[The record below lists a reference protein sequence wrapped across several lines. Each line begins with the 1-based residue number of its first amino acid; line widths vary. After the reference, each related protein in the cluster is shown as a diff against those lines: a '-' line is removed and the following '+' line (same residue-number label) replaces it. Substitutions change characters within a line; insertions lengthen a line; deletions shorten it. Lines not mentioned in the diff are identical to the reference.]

1 MTLEKKHLFLIDGS
15 GYIFRAYYALPP
27 LYRKSD
33 GLPTGA
39 VNGFCNMLFKL
50 IEDTKSN
57 SKPTHLAVIFDNARK
72 TFRNDIYSEYK
83 ANRGEPPEDLIPQ
96 FQIIKDSVKAF
107 GIPSIELAGFEAD
120 DIIATYAKQAAD
132 KDWKVS
138 IVSSDK
144 DLMQVVT
151 KDINL
156 IDTMK
161 NKSIGIDEVKE
172 KFGVAPDRVIDV
184 QALAGDSSDNVPGA
198 PGIGL
203 KTAALLI
210 NEYDNLENLLES
222 AEKIKQNKRR
232 ESLLNN
238 KELIKISKQLVTLKN
253 DVTDIQSLDTLNITN
268 INYETLLPF
277 LHDLELFKLKERL
290 TKKNPNLQKI
300 NVISEKKIS
309 KEKINIKKVEKNNE
323 QSADIF
329 LEKSKYI
336 SITNINALELLIKD
350 IRDQGYFVFDLE
362 TDSLDVIDANLAGVA
377 ICLDIKRSYYI
388 PLAHKDEHGEL
399 FKDQANFKDALKL
412 LNNILSDSS
421 LLKIGHNIKY
431 DIAVLKRYKIEV
443 TSFEDTMLMS
453 YINDAG
459 NHRHGMDE
467 LAKVHFNRDT
477 IKFKDVV
484 GSGKSQI
491 TFDYVEIEKATEYAA
506 EDAEITFKL
515 YLLLKKKLSD
525 GKNISAYNYLEKSL
539 VPSILEM
546 EINGIKLNTEY
557 LKSLSSEFEKKINI
571 LEKEIFKLC
580 GVEFNIGSP
589 KQLGDVLFNQLKL
602 TPPKKTKTGEFSTGI
617 EVLEDLAFEGNK
629 VAEDLITWR
638 QLSKLKN
645 TYTEALQNHINKT
658 TKRIH
663 TSYAMASTN
672 TGRLSSSDPNLQ
684 NIPIRSPEGRLIRKS
699 FIAEKGY
706 KILSAD
712 YSQVE
717 LRVLAHIAK
726 IEPLIEAFKNG
737 EDIHALT
744 ASEIF
749 GTSLEK
755 VTPDLR
761 RRAKAVNFGIIYGI
775 SGFGLAK
782 QLSITNH
789 EANNFIK
796 KYFDKFPGIK
806 KYMEDTKALCREQGY
821 VETLC
826 GRKCFFPKIKD
837 KNFAYRSFQERA
849 AINAPIQG
857 SAADII
863 KRAMIKIHAKNISNN
878 DDCKM
883 LLQVHD
889 ELIFEVKESKIDKF
903 QTLIRQEMENALD
916 PLISLDV
923 PLLVESSFGNN
934 WDEAH

>member
-1 MTLEKKHLFLIDGS
+1 MSEKKHLFLIDGS

-57 SKPTHLAVIFDNARK
+57 SKPTHLAVIFDSARK
-72 TFRNDIYSEYK
+72 TFRNDIYSDYK

-96 FQIIKDSVKAF
+96 FQIIKDSVTAF

-120 DIIATYAKQAAD
+120 DIIATYARQAAD
-132 KDWKVS
+132 KNWKVS

-161 NKSIGIDEVKE
+161 NKSIGIEDVKE

-222 AEKIKQNKRR
+222 ADQIKQNKRR
-232 ESLLNN
+232 ESLINN
-238 KELIKISKQLVTLKN
+238 KELIKISKQLVTLKD
-253 DVTDIQSLDTLNITN
+253 DVTNIQSLDTLNITN

-277 LHDLELFKLKERL
+277 LHELELFKLKERL
-290 TKKNPNLQKI
+290 TKKNPDLQKI
-300 NVISEKKIS
+300 KIIS
-309 KEKINIKKVEKNNE
+309 KKKLPEEKVNTNTIEINEEKT
-323 QSADIF
+323 SDSF

-336 SITNINALELLIKD
+336 SITNMKALELLMKD
-350 IRDQGYFVFDLE
+350 IYDLGYFVFDLE
-362 TDSLDVIDANLAGVA
+362 TDSLNVIDANLIGVA
-377 ICLDIKRSYYI
+377 ICLSVKRSYYI
-388 PLAHKDEHGEL
+388 PLAHKDEDGKIIEEQID
-399 FKDQANFKDALKL
+399 FKEALKQ
-412 LNNILSDSS
+412 LNNILSNSS
-421 LLKIGHNIKY
+421 LIKIGHNIKY
-431 DIAVLKRYKIEV
+431 DIAVLKRYKIDV
-443 TSFEDTMLMS
+443 VSFEDTMLMS

-484 GSGKSQI
+484 GTGKSQI
-491 TFDYVEIEKATEYAA
+491 TFDYVEIEKAIEYAA

-515 YLLLKKKLSD
+515 YLLLKKKLSEE
-525 GKNISAYNYLEKSL
+525 KNISAYNYLEKPL
-539 VPSILEM
+539 VASILEM
-546 EINGIKLNTEY
+546 EINGIKINTEY
-557 LKSLSSEFEKKINI
+557 LQSLSSEFEKKIYS
-571 LEKEIFKLC
+571 LEKTIFKLC

-589 KQLGDVLFNQLKL
+589 KQLGDVLFNKLNL

-645 TYTEALQNHINKT
+645 TYTEALQTHINKT
-658 TKRIH
+658 TQRIH

-684 NIPIRSPEGRLIRKS
+684 NIPIRSTEGRLIRKA

-726 IEPLIEAFKNG
+726 IEPLIAAFKNG

-749 GTSLEK
+749 STDIK
-755 VTPDLR
+755 KITPDLR

-775 SGFGLAK
+775 SAFGLAK

-857 SAADII
+857 TAADII
-863 KRAMIKIHAKNISNN
+863 KRAMIKIYEKNISNN
-878 DDCKM
+878 NDCKM

-889 ELIFEVKESKIDKF
+889 ELIFEVKESKIEKY
-903 QTLIRQEMENALD
+903 QALIRQEMENALH
-916 PLISLDV
+916 PLISLEV
-923 PLLVESSFGNN
+923 PLLVESSFGDN

>member
-1 MTLEKKHLFLIDGS
+1 MSEKKHLFLIDGS

-57 SKPTHLAVIFDNARK
+57 SKPTHLAVIFDSARK

-132 KDWKVS
+132 KNWKVS

-161 NKSIGIDEVKE
+161 NKSIGIEDVKE

-222 AEKIKQNKRR
+222 ADQIKQNKRR
-232 ESLLNN
+232 ESLINN
-238 KELIKISKQLVTLKN
+238 KELIKISKKLVTLKD
-253 DVTDIQSLDTLNITN
+253 DVTNIQSLDTLNITN

-277 LHDLELFKLKERL
+277 LHELELFKLKDRL
-290 TKKNPNLQKI
+290 TKKNPDLQKI
-300 NVISEKKIS
+300 KITSKK
-309 KEKINIKKVEKNNE
+309 KLPEEKININKTEKNVEK
-323 QSADIF
+323 SSDSF
-329 LEKSKYI
+329 LEKSKHI
-336 SITNINALELLIKD
+336 SITNMKALELLIKD
-350 IRDQGYFVFDLE
+350 IYDLGYFVFDLE
-362 TDSLDVIDANLAGVA
+362 TDSLNVIDANLVGVA
-377 ICLDIKRSYYI
+377 ICLSVKRSYYI
-388 PLAHKDEHGEL
+388 PLAHKDENGKIIKEQID
-399 FKDQANFKDALKL
+399 FKEALKQ
-412 LNNILSDSS
+412 LNNILSNSS
-421 LLKIGHNIKY
+421 LNKIGHNIKY
-431 DIAVLKRYKIEV
+431 DIAVLKRYKIDV
-443 TSFEDTMLMS
+443 VSFEDTMLMS

-484 GSGKSQI
+484 GTGKSQI
-491 TFDYVEIEKATEYAA
+491 TFDYVEIEKAIEYAA

-515 YLLLKKKLSD
+515 YLLLKKKLSE
-525 GKNISAYNYLEKSL
+525 GKNISAYNYLEKPL
-539 VPSILEM
+539 VASILEM
-546 EINGIKLNTEY
+546 EINGIKINTEY
-557 LKSLSSEFEKKINI
+557 LQSLSSEFEKKINS
-571 LEKEIFKLC
+571 LEKAIFKLC

-589 KQLGDVLFNQLKL
+589 KQLGDVLFNKLNL

-645 TYTEALQNHINKT
+645 TYTEALQTHINKT
-658 TKRIH
+658 TQRIH

-684 NIPIRSPEGRLIRKS
+684 NIPIRSTEGRLIRKA

-726 IEPLIEAFKNG
+726 IEPLIAAFKNG

-749 GTSLEK
+749 STDIK
-755 VTPDLR
+755 KITPDLR

-775 SGFGLAK
+775 SAFGLAK

-806 KYMEDTKALCREQGY
+806 KYMEDTKALCREQGF

-857 SAADII
+857 TAADII
-863 KRAMIKIHAKNISNN
+863 KRAMIKIHEKNISNN
-878 DDCKM
+878 NDCKM

-889 ELIFEVKESKIDKF
+889 ELIFEIKESKIEKF
-903 QTLIRQEMENALD
+903 QALIRQEMENALN

-923 PLLVESSFGNN
+923 PLLVESSFGDN

>member
-1 MTLEKKHLFLIDGS
+1 MSEKKHLFLIDGS

-57 SKPTHLAVIFDNARK
+57 SKPTHLAVIFDSARK
-72 TFRNDIYSEYK
+72 TFRNDIYSDYK

-96 FQIIKDSVKAF
+96 FQIIKDSVTAF

-132 KDWKVS
+132 KNWKVS

-161 NKSIGIDEVKE
+161 NKSIGIEDVKE

-222 AEKIKQNKRR
+222 ADQIKQNKRR
-232 ESLLNN
+232 ESLINN
-238 KELIKISKQLVTLKN
+238 KELIKISKQLVTLKD
-253 DVTDIQSLDTLNITN
+253 DVTNIQSLDTLNITN

-277 LHDLELFKLKERL
+277 LHELELFKLKERL
-290 TKKNPNLQKI
+290 TKKNPDLQKI
-300 NVISEKKIS
+300 KIIS
-309 KEKINIKKVEKNNE
+309 KKKLPEEKVNTNTIEINEEKT
-323 QSADIF
+323 SDSF

-336 SITNINALELLIKD
+336 SITNMKALELLMKD
-350 IRDQGYFVFDLE
+350 IYDLGYFVFDLE
-362 TDSLDVIDANLAGVA
+362 TDSLNVIDANLIGVA
-377 ICLDIKRSYYI
+377 ICLSVKRSYYI
-388 PLAHKDEHGEL
+388 PLAHKDEDGKIIEEQID
-399 FKDQANFKDALKL
+399 FKEALKQ
-412 LNNILSDSS
+412 LNNILSNSS
-421 LLKIGHNIKY
+421 LIKIGHNIKY
-431 DIAVLKRYKIEV
+431 DIAVLKRYKIDV
-443 TSFEDTMLMS
+443 VSFEDTMLMS

-484 GSGKSQI
+484 GTGKSQI
-491 TFDYVEIEKATEYAA
+491 TFDYVEIEKAIEYAA

-515 YLLLKKKLSD
+515 YLLLKKKLSEE
-525 GKNISAYNYLEKSL
+525 KNISAYNYLEKPL
-539 VPSILEM
+539 VASILEM
-546 EINGIKLNTEY
+546 EINGIKINTEY
-557 LKSLSSEFEKKINI
+557 LQSLSSEFEKKIYS
-571 LEKEIFKLC
+571 LEKTIFKLC

-589 KQLGDVLFNQLKL
+589 KQLGDVLFNKLNL

-645 TYTEALQNHINKT
+645 TYTEALQTHINKT
-658 TKRIH
+658 TQRIH

-684 NIPIRSPEGRLIRKS
+684 NIPIRSTEGRLIRKA

-726 IEPLIEAFKNG
+726 IEPLIAAFKNG

-749 GTSLEK
+749 STDIK
-755 VTPDLR
+755 KITPDLR

-775 SGFGLAK
+775 SAFGLAK

-857 SAADII
+857 TAADII
-863 KRAMIKIHAKNISNN
+863 KRAMIKIYEKNISNN
-878 DDCKM
+878 NDCKM

-889 ELIFEVKESKIDKF
+889 ELIFEVKESKLEKY
-903 QTLIRQEMENALD
+903 QALIRQEMENALH
-916 PLISLDV
+916 PLISLEV
-923 PLLVESSFGNN
+923 PLLVESSFGDN

>member
-1 MTLEKKHLFLIDGS
+1 MSEKKHLFLIDGS

-57 SKPTHLAVIFDNARK
+57 SKPTHLAVIFDSARK
-72 TFRNDIYSEYK
+72 TFRNDIYSDYK

-96 FQIIKDSVKAF
+96 FQIIKDSVTAF

-132 KDWKVS
+132 KNWKVS

-161 NKSIGIDEVKE
+161 NKSIGIEDVKE

-222 AEKIKQNKRR
+222 ADQIKQNKRR
-232 ESLLNN
+232 ESLINN
-238 KELIKISKQLVTLKN
+238 KELIKISKQLVTLKD
-253 DVTDIQSLDTLNITN
+253 DVTNIQSLDTLNITN

-277 LHDLELFKLKERL
+277 LHELELFKLKERL
-290 TKKNPNLQKI
+290 TKKNPDLQKI
-300 NVISEKKIS
+300 KIIS
-309 KEKINIKKVEKNNE
+309 KKKLPEEKVNTNTIEINEEKT
-323 QSADIF
+323 SDSF

-336 SITNINALELLIKD
+336 SITNMKALELLMKD
-350 IRDQGYFVFDLE
+350 IYDLGYFVFDLE
-362 TDSLDVIDANLAGVA
+362 TDSLNVIDANLIGVA
-377 ICLDIKRSYYI
+377 ICLSVKRSYYI
-388 PLAHKDEHGEL
+388 PLAHKDEDGKIIEEQID
-399 FKDQANFKDALKL
+399 FKEALKQ
-412 LNNILSDSS
+412 LNNILSNSS
-421 LLKIGHNIKY
+421 LIKIGHNIKY
-431 DIAVLKRYKIEV
+431 DIAVLKRYKIDV
-443 TSFEDTMLMS
+443 VSFEDTMLMS

-484 GSGKSQI
+484 GTGKSQI
-491 TFDYVEIEKATEYAA
+491 TFDYVEIEKAIEYAA

-515 YLLLKKKLSD
+515 YLLLKKKLSEE
-525 GKNISAYNYLEKSL
+525 KNISAYNYLEKPL
-539 VPSILEM
+539 VASILEM
-546 EINGIKLNTEY
+546 EINGIKINTEY
-557 LKSLSSEFEKKINI
+557 LQSLSSEFEKKIYS
-571 LEKEIFKLC
+571 LEKTIFKLC

-589 KQLGDVLFNQLKL
+589 KQLGDVLFNKLNL

-645 TYTEALQNHINKT
+645 TYTEALQTHINKT
-658 TKRIH
+658 TQRIH

-684 NIPIRSPEGRLIRKS
+684 NIPIRSTEGRLIRKA

-726 IEPLIEAFKNG
+726 IEPLIAAFKNG

-749 GTSLEK
+749 STDIK
-755 VTPDLR
+755 KITPDLR

-775 SGFGLAK
+775 SAFGLAK
-782 QLSITNH
+782 QLSISNH

-857 SAADII
+857 TAADII
-863 KRAMIKIHAKNISNN
+863 KRAMIKIYEKNISNN
-878 DDCKM
+878 NDCKM

-889 ELIFEVKESKIDKF
+889 ELIFEVKESKIEKY
-903 QTLIRQEMENALD
+903 QALIRQEMENALH

-923 PLLVESSFGNN
+923 PLLVESSFGDN

>member
-1 MTLEKKHLFLIDGS
+1 VSEKKHLFLIDGS

-57 SKPTHLAVIFDNARK
+57 SKPTHLAVIFDSARK
-72 TFRNDIYSEYK
+72 TFRNDIYSDYK

-96 FQIIKDSVKAF
+96 FQIIKDSVTAF

-132 KDWKVS
+132 KNWKVS

-161 NKSIGIDEVKE
+161 NKSIGIEDVKE

-222 AEKIKQNKRR
+222 ADQIKQNKRR
-232 ESLLNN
+232 ESLINN
-238 KELIKISKQLVTLKN
+238 KELIKISKQLVTLKD
-253 DVTDIQSLDTLNITN
+253 DVTNIQSLDTLNITN

-277 LHDLELFKLKERL
+277 LHELELFKLKERL
-290 TKKNPNLQKI
+290 TKKNPDLQKI
-300 NVISEKKIS
+300 KIIS
-309 KEKINIKKVEKNNE
+309 KKKLPEEKVNTNTIEINEEKT
-323 QSADIF
+323 SDSV

-336 SITNINALELLIKD
+336 SITNMKALELLMKD
-350 IRDQGYFVFDLE
+350 IYDLGYFVFDLE
-362 TDSLDVIDANLAGVA
+362 TDSLNVIDANLIGVA
-377 ICLDIKRSYYI
+377 ICLSVKRSYYI
-388 PLAHKDEHGEL
+388 PLAHKDEDGKIIEEQID
-399 FKDQANFKDALKL
+399 FKEALKQ
-412 LNNILSDSS
+412 LNNILSNSS
-421 LLKIGHNIKY
+421 LIKIGHNIKY
-431 DIAVLKRYKIEV
+431 DIAVLKRYKIDV
-443 TSFEDTMLMS
+443 VSFEDTMLMS

-484 GSGKSQI
+484 GTGKSQI
-491 TFDYVEIEKATEYAA
+491 TFDYVEIEKAIEYAA

-515 YLLLKKKLSD
+515 YLLLKKKLSEE
-525 GKNISAYNYLEKSL
+525 KNISAYNYLEKPL
-539 VPSILEM
+539 VASILEM
-546 EINGIKLNTEY
+546 EINGIKINTEY
-557 LKSLSSEFEKKINI
+557 LQSLSSEFEKKINS
-571 LEKEIFKLC
+571 LEKTIFKLC

-589 KQLGDVLFNQLKL
+589 KQLGDVLFNKLNL

-645 TYTEALQNHINKT
+645 TYTEALQTHINKT
-658 TKRIH
+658 TQRIH

-684 NIPIRSPEGRLIRKS
+684 NIPIRSTEGRLIRKA

-726 IEPLIEAFKNG
+726 IEPLIAAFKNG

-749 GTSLEK
+749 STDIK
-755 VTPDLR
+755 KITPDLR

-775 SGFGLAK
+775 SAFGLAK

-796 KYFDKFPGIK
+796 KYFDKFPGVK

-857 SAADII
+857 TAADII
-863 KRAMIKIHAKNISNN
+863 KRAMIKIYEKNISNN
-878 DDCKM
+878 NDCKM

-889 ELIFEVKESKIDKF
+889 ELIFEVKESKLEKY
-903 QTLIRQEMENALD
+903 QALIRQEMENALH
-916 PLISLDV
+916 PLISLEV
-923 PLLVESSFGNN
+923 PLLVESSFGDN

>member
-1 MTLEKKHLFLIDGS
+1 MSEKKHLFLIDGS

-57 SKPTHLAVIFDNARK
+57 SKPTHLAVIFDSARK
-72 TFRNDIYSEYK
+72 TFRNDIYSDYK

-96 FQIIKDSVKAF
+96 FQIIKDSVTAF

-132 KDWKVS
+132 KNWKVS

-161 NKSIGIDEVKE
+161 NKSIGIEDVKE

-222 AEKIKQNKRR
+222 ADQIKQNKRR
-232 ESLLNN
+232 ESLINN
-238 KELIKISKQLVTLKN
+238 KELIKISKQLVTLKD
-253 DVTDIQSLDTLNITN
+253 DVTNIQSLDTLNITN

-277 LHDLELFKLKERL
+277 LHELELFKLKERL
-290 TKKNPNLQKI
+290 TKKNPDLQKI
-300 NVISEKKIS
+300 KIIS
-309 KEKINIKKVEKNNE
+309 KKKLPEEKVNTNTIEINEEKT
-323 QSADIF
+323 SDSF

-336 SITNINALELLIKD
+336 SITNMKALELLMKD
-350 IRDQGYFVFDLE
+350 IYDLGYFVFDLE
-362 TDSLDVIDANLAGVA
+362 TDSLNVIDANLIGVA
-377 ICLDIKRSYYI
+377 ICLSVKRSYYI
-388 PLAHKDEHGEL
+388 PLAHKDEDGKIIEEQID
-399 FKDQANFKDALKL
+399 FKEALKQ
-412 LNNILSDSS
+412 LNNILSNSS
-421 LLKIGHNIKY
+421 LIKIGHNIKY
-431 DIAVLKRYKIEV
+431 DIAVLKRYKIDV
-443 TSFEDTMLMS
+443 VSFEDTMLMS

-484 GSGKSQI
+484 GTGKSQI
-491 TFDYVEIEKATEYAA
+491 TFDYVEIEKAIEYAA

-515 YLLLKKKLSD
+515 YLLLKKKLSEE
-525 GKNISAYNYLEKSL
+525 KNISAYNYLEKPL
-539 VPSILEM
+539 VASILEM
-546 EINGIKLNTEY
+546 EINGIKINTEY
-557 LKSLSSEFEKKINI
+557 LQSLSSEFEKKIYS
-571 LEKEIFKLC
+571 LEKTIFKLC

-589 KQLGDVLFNQLKL
+589 KQLGDVLFNKLNL

-645 TYTEALQNHINKT
+645 TYTEALQTHINKT
-658 TKRIH
+658 TQRIH

-684 NIPIRSPEGRLIRKS
+684 NIPIRSTEGRLIRKA

-726 IEPLIEAFKNG
+726 IEPLIAAFKNG

-749 GTSLEK
+749 STDIK
-755 VTPDLR
+755 KITPDLR

-775 SGFGLAK
+775 SAFGLAK
-782 QLSITNH
+782 QLSISNH

-857 SAADII
+857 TAADII
-863 KRAMIKIHAKNISNN
+863 KRAMIKIYEKNISNN
-878 DDCKM
+878 NDCKM

-889 ELIFEVKESKIDKF
+889 ELIFEVKESKLEKY
-903 QTLIRQEMENALD
+903 QALIRQEMENALH

-923 PLLVESSFGNN
+923 PLLVESSFGDN

>member
-1 MTLEKKHLFLIDGS
+1 MSEKKHLFLIDGS

-57 SKPTHLAVIFDNARK
+57 SKPTHLAVIFDSARK
-72 TFRNDIYSEYK
+72 TFRNDIYSDYK

-96 FQIIKDSVKAF
+96 FQIIKDSVTAF

-132 KDWKVS
+132 KNWKVS

-161 NKSIGIDEVKE
+161 NKSIGIEDVKE

-222 AEKIKQNKRR
+222 ADQIKQNKRR
-232 ESLLNN
+232 ESLINN
-238 KELIKISKQLVTLKN
+238 KELIKISKQLVTLKD
-253 DVTDIQSLDTLNITN
+253 DVTNIQSLDTLNITN

-277 LHDLELFKLKERL
+277 LHELELFKLKERL
-290 TKKNPNLQKI
+290 TKKNPDLQKI
-300 NVISEKKIS
+300 KIIS
-309 KEKINIKKVEKNNE
+309 KKKLPEEKVNTNTIEINEEKT
-323 QSADIF
+323 SDSV

-336 SITNINALELLIKD
+336 SITNMKALELLMKD
-350 IRDQGYFVFDLE
+350 IYDLGYFVFDLE
-362 TDSLDVIDANLAGVA
+362 TDSLNVIDANLIGVA
-377 ICLDIKRSYYI
+377 ICLSVKRSYYI
-388 PLAHKDEHGEL
+388 PLAHKDEDGKIIEEQID
-399 FKDQANFKDALKL
+399 FKEALKQ
-412 LNNILSDSS
+412 LNNILSNSS
-421 LLKIGHNIKY
+421 LIKIGHNIKY
-431 DIAVLKRYKIEV
+431 DIAVLKRYKIDV
-443 TSFEDTMLMS
+443 VSFEDTMLMS

-484 GSGKSQI
+484 GTGKSQI
-491 TFDYVEIEKATEYAA
+491 TFDYVEIEKAIEYAA

-515 YLLLKKKLSD
+515 YLLLKKKLSEE
-525 GKNISAYNYLEKSL
+525 KNISAYNYLEKPL
-539 VPSILEM
+539 VASILEM
-546 EINGIKLNTEY
+546 EINGIKINTEY
-557 LKSLSSEFEKKINI
+557 LQSLSSEFEKKINS
-571 LEKEIFKLC
+571 LEKTIFKLC
-580 GVEFNIGSP
+580 EVEFNIGSP
-589 KQLGDVLFNQLKL
+589 KQLGDVLFNKLNL

-645 TYTEALQNHINKT
+645 TYTEALQTHINKT
-658 TKRIH
+658 TQRIH

-684 NIPIRSPEGRLIRKS
+684 NIPIRSTEGRLIRKA

-726 IEPLIEAFKNG
+726 IEPLIAAFKNG

-749 GTSLEK
+749 STDIK
-755 VTPDLR
+755 KITPDLR

-775 SGFGLAK
+775 SAFGLAK
-782 QLSITNH
+782 QLSISNH

-857 SAADII
+857 TAADII
-863 KRAMIKIHAKNISNN
+863 KRAMIKIYEKNISNN
-878 DDCKM
+878 NDCKM

-889 ELIFEVKESKIDKF
+889 ELIFEVKESKLEKY
-903 QTLIRQEMENALD
+903 QALIRQEMENALH
-916 PLISLDV
+916 PLINLEV
-923 PLLVESSFGNN
+923 PLLVESSFGDN

>member
-1 MTLEKKHLFLIDGS
+1 MSEKKHLFLIDGS

-57 SKPTHLAVIFDNARK
+57 SKPTHLAVIFDSARK
-72 TFRNDIYSEYK
+72 TFRNDIYSDYK

-96 FQIIKDSVKAF
+96 FQIIKDSVTAF

-120 DIIATYAKQAAD
+120 DIIATYARQAAD
-132 KDWKVS
+132 KNWKVS

-161 NKSIGIDEVKE
+161 NKSIGIEDVKE

-222 AEKIKQNKRR
+222 ADQIKQNKRR
-232 ESLLNN
+232 ESLINN
-238 KELIKISKQLVTLKN
+238 KELIKISKQLVTLKD
-253 DVTDIQSLDTLNITN
+253 DVTNIQSLDTLNITN

-277 LHDLELFKLKERL
+277 LHELELFKLKERL
-290 TKKNPNLQKI
+290 TKKNPDLQKI
-300 NVISEKKIS
+300 KIIS
-309 KEKINIKKVEKNNE
+309 KKKLPEEKVNTNTIEINEEKTSDN
-323 QSADIF
+323 F

-336 SITNINALELLIKD
+336 SITNMKALELLMKD
-350 IRDQGYFVFDLE
+350 IYDLGYFVFDLE
-362 TDSLDVIDANLAGVA
+362 TDSLNVIDANLIGVA
-377 ICLDIKRSYYI
+377 ICLSVKRSYYI
-388 PLAHKDEHGEL
+388 PLAHKDEDGKIIEEQID
-399 FKDQANFKDALKL
+399 FKEALKQFK
-412 LNNILSDSS
+412 NILSNSS
-421 LLKIGHNIKY
+421 LIKIGHNIKY
-431 DIAVLKRYKIEV
+431 DIAVLKRYKIDV
-443 TSFEDTMLMS
+443 VSFEDTMLMS

-484 GSGKSQI
+484 GTGKSQI
-491 TFDYVEIEKATEYAA
+491 TFDYVEIEKAIEYAA

-515 YLLLKKKLSD
+515 YLLLKKKLSEE
-525 GKNISAYNYLEKSL
+525 KNISAYNYLEKPL
-539 VPSILEM
+539 VASILEM
-546 EINGIKLNTEY
+546 EINGIKINTEY
-557 LKSLSSEFEKKINI
+557 LQSLSSEFEKKIYS
-571 LEKEIFKLC
+571 LEKTIFKLC

-589 KQLGDVLFNQLKL
+589 KQLGDVLFNKLNL

-645 TYTEALQNHINKT
+645 TYTEALQTHINKT
-658 TKRIH
+658 TQRIH

-684 NIPIRSPEGRLIRKS
+684 NIPIRSTEGRLIRKA

-726 IEPLIEAFKNG
+726 IEPLIAAFKNG

-749 GTSLEK
+749 STDIK
-755 VTPDLR
+755 KITPDLR

-775 SGFGLAK
+775 SAFGLAK
-782 QLSITNH
+782 QLSISNH

-857 SAADII
+857 TAADII
-863 KRAMIKIHAKNISNN
+863 KRAMIKIYEKNISNN
-878 DDCKM
+878 NDCKM

-889 ELIFEVKESKIDKF
+889 ELIFEVKESKLEKY
-903 QTLIRQEMENALD
+903 QALIRQEMENALH
-916 PLISLDV
+916 PLISL
-923 PLLVESSFGNN
+923 
-934 WDEAH
+934 

>member
-1 MTLEKKHLFLIDGS
+1 MSEKKHLFLIDGS

-57 SKPTHLAVIFDNARK
+57 SKPTHLAVIFDSARK
-72 TFRNDIYSEYK
+72 TFRNDIYSDYK

-96 FQIIKDSVKAF
+96 FQIIKDSVTAF

-132 KDWKVS
+132 KNWKVS

-161 NKSIGIDEVKE
+161 NKSIGIEDVKE

-222 AEKIKQNKRR
+222 TDQIKQNKRR
-232 ESLLNN
+232 ESLINN
-238 KELIKISKQLVTLKN
+238 KELIKISKQLVTLKD
-253 DVTDIQSLDTLNITN
+253 DVTNIQSLDTLNITN

-277 LHDLELFKLKERL
+277 LHELELFKLKERL
-290 TKKNPNLQKI
+290 TKKNPDLQKI
-300 NVISEKKIS
+300 KIIS
-309 KEKINIKKVEKNNE
+309 KKKLPEEKVNTNTIEINEEKT
-323 QSADIF
+323 SDSV

-336 SITNINALELLIKD
+336 SITNMKALELLMKD
-350 IRDQGYFVFDLE
+350 IYDLGYFVFDLE
-362 TDSLDVIDANLAGVA
+362 TDSLNVIDANLIGVA
-377 ICLDIKRSYYI
+377 ICLSVKRSYYI
-388 PLAHKDEHGEL
+388 PLAHKDEDGKIIEEQID
-399 FKDQANFKDALKL
+399 FKEALKQ
-412 LNNILSDSS
+412 LNNILSNSS
-421 LLKIGHNIKY
+421 LIKIGHNIKY
-431 DIAVLKRYKIEV
+431 DIAVLKRYKIDV
-443 TSFEDTMLMS
+443 VSFEDTMLMS

-484 GSGKSQI
+484 GTGKSQI
-491 TFDYVEIEKATEYAA
+491 TFDYVEIEKAIEYAA

-515 YLLLKKKLSD
+515 YLLLKKKLSEE
-525 GKNISAYNYLEKSL
+525 KNISAYNYLEKPL
-539 VPSILEM
+539 VASILEM
-546 EINGIKLNTEY
+546 EINGIKINTEY
-557 LKSLSSEFEKKINI
+557 LQSLSSEFEKKINS
-571 LEKEIFKLC
+571 LEKTIFKLC

-589 KQLGDVLFNQLKL
+589 KQLGDVLFNKLNL

-645 TYTEALQNHINKT
+645 TYTEALQTHINKT
-658 TKRIH
+658 TQRIH

-684 NIPIRSPEGRLIRKS
+684 NIPIRSTEGRLIRKA

-726 IEPLIEAFKNG
+726 IEPLIAAFKNG

-749 GTSLEK
+749 STDIK
-755 VTPDLR
+755 KITPDLR

-775 SGFGLAK
+775 SAFGLAK

-857 SAADII
+857 TAADII
-863 KRAMIKIHAKNISNN
+863 KRAMIKIYEKNISNN
-878 DDCKM
+878 NDCKM

-889 ELIFEVKESKIDKF
+889 ELIFEVKESKLEKY
-903 QTLIRQEMENALD
+903 QALIRQEMENALH

-923 PLLVESSFGNN
+923 PLLVESSFGDN

>member
-1 MTLEKKHLFLIDGS
+1 MSEKKHLFLIDGS

-57 SKPTHLAVIFDNARK
+57 SKPTHLAVIFDSARK
-72 TFRNDIYSEYK
+72 TFRNDIYSDYK

-96 FQIIKDSVKAF
+96 FQIIKDSVTAF

-120 DIIATYAKQAAD
+120 DIIATYARQAAD
-132 KDWKVS
+132 KNWKVS

-161 NKSIGIDEVKE
+161 NKSIGIEDVKE

-222 AEKIKQNKRR
+222 ADQIKQNKRR
-232 ESLLNN
+232 ESLINN
-238 KELIKISKQLVTLKN
+238 KELIKISKQLVTLKD
-253 DVTDIQSLDTLNITN
+253 DVTNIQSLDTLNITN

-277 LHDLELFKLKERL
+277 LHELELFKLKERL
-290 TKKNPNLQKI
+290 TKKNPDLQKI
-300 NVISEKKIS
+300 KIIS
-309 KEKINIKKVEKNNE
+309 KKKLPEEKVNTNTIEINEEKT
-323 QSADIF
+323 SDSF

-336 SITNINALELLIKD
+336 SITNMKALELLMKD
-350 IRDQGYFVFDLE
+350 IYDLGYFVFDLE
-362 TDSLDVIDANLAGVA
+362 TDSLNVIDANLIGVA
-377 ICLDIKRSYYI
+377 ICLSVKRSYYI
-388 PLAHKDEHGEL
+388 PLAHKDEDGKIIEEQID
-399 FKDQANFKDALKL
+399 FKEALKQ
-412 LNNILSDSS
+412 LNNILSNSS
-421 LLKIGHNIKY
+421 LIKIGHNIKY
-431 DIAVLKRYKIEV
+431 DIAVLKRYKIDV
-443 TSFEDTMLMS
+443 VSFEDTMLMS

-484 GSGKSQI
+484 GTGKSQI
-491 TFDYVEIEKATEYAA
+491 TFDYVEIEKAIEYAA

-515 YLLLKKKLSD
+515 YLLLKKKLSEE
-525 GKNISAYNYLEKSL
+525 KNISAYNYLEKPL
-539 VPSILEM
+539 VASILEM
-546 EINGIKLNTEY
+546 EINGIKINTEY
-557 LKSLSSEFEKKINI
+557 LQSLSSEFEKKINS
-571 LEKEIFKLC
+571 LEKTIFKLC

-589 KQLGDVLFNQLKL
+589 KQLGDVLFNKLNL

-645 TYTEALQNHINKT
+645 TYTEALQTHINKT
-658 TKRIH
+658 TQRIH

-684 NIPIRSPEGRLIRKS
+684 NIPIRSTEGRLIRKA

-726 IEPLIEAFKNG
+726 IEPLIAAFKNG

-749 GTSLEK
+749 STDIK
-755 VTPDLR
+755 KITPDLR

-775 SGFGLAK
+775 SAFGLAK

-857 SAADII
+857 TAADII
-863 KRAMIKIHAKNISNN
+863 KRAMIKIYEKNISNN
-878 DDCKM
+878 NDCKM

-889 ELIFEVKESKIDKF
+889 ELIFEVKESKIEKY
-903 QTLIRQEMENALD
+903 QALIRQEMENALH

-923 PLLVESSFGNN
+923 PLLVESSFGDN

>member
-290 TKKNPNLQKI
+290 IKKNPNLQKI

-443 TSFEDTMLMS
+443 ASFEDTMLMS

-726 IEPLIEAFKNG
+726 IEPLVEAFKNG

-755 VTPDLR
+755 VTSDLR

>member
-1 MTLEKKHLFLIDGS
+1 MSEKKHLFLIDGS

-57 SKPTHLAVIFDNARK
+57 SKPTHLAVIFDSARK
-72 TFRNDIYSEYK
+72 TFRNDIYSDYK

-96 FQIIKDSVKAF
+96 FQIIKDSVTAF

-120 DIIATYAKQAAD
+120 DIIATYARQAAD
-132 KDWKVS
+132 KNWKVS

-161 NKSIGIDEVKE
+161 NKSIGIEDVKE

-222 AEKIKQNKRR
+222 TDQIKQNKRR
-232 ESLLNN
+232 ESLINN
-238 KELIKISKQLVTLKN
+238 KELIKISKQLVTLKD
-253 DVTDIQSLDTLNITN
+253 DVTNIQSLDTLNITN

-277 LHDLELFKLKERL
+277 LHELELFKLKERL
-290 TKKNPNLQKI
+290 TKKNPDLQKI
-300 NVISEKKIS
+300 KIIS
-309 KEKINIKKVEKNNE
+309 KKKLPEEKVNTNTIEINEEKT
-323 QSADIF
+323 SDSV

-336 SITNINALELLIKD
+336 SITNMKALELLMKD
-350 IRDQGYFVFDLE
+350 IYDLGYFVFDLE
-362 TDSLDVIDANLAGVA
+362 TDSLNVIDANLIGVA
-377 ICLDIKRSYYI
+377 ICLSVKRSYYI
-388 PLAHKDEHGEL
+388 PLAHKDEDGKIIEEQID
-399 FKDQANFKDALKL
+399 FKEALKQ
-412 LNNILSDSS
+412 LNNILSNSS
-421 LLKIGHNIKY
+421 LIKIGHNIKY
-431 DIAVLKRYKIEV
+431 DIAVLKRYKIDV
-443 TSFEDTMLMS
+443 VSFEDTMLMS

-484 GSGKSQI
+484 GTGKSQI
-491 TFDYVEIEKATEYAA
+491 TFDYVEIEKAIEYAA

-515 YLLLKKKLSD
+515 YLLLKKKLSEE
-525 GKNISAYNYLEKSL
+525 KNISAYNYLEKPL
-539 VPSILEM
+539 VASILEM
-546 EINGIKLNTEY
+546 EINGIKINTEY
-557 LKSLSSEFEKKINI
+557 LQSLSSEFEKKIYS
-571 LEKEIFKLC
+571 LEKTIFKLC

-589 KQLGDVLFNQLKL
+589 KQLGDVLFNKLNL

-645 TYTEALQNHINKT
+645 TYTEALQTHINKT
-658 TKRIH
+658 TQRIH

-684 NIPIRSPEGRLIRKS
+684 NIPIRSTEGRLIRKA

-726 IEPLIEAFKNG
+726 IEPLIAAFKNG

-749 GTSLEK
+749 STDIK
-755 VTPDLR
+755 KITPDLR

-775 SGFGLAK
+775 SAFGLAK
-782 QLSITNH
+782 QLSISNH

-857 SAADII
+857 TAADII
-863 KRAMIKIHAKNISNN
+863 KRAMIKIYEKNISNN
-878 DDCKM
+878 NDCKM

-889 ELIFEVKESKIDKF
+889 ELIFEVKESKLEKY
-903 QTLIRQEMENALD
+903 QALIRQEMENALH

-923 PLLVESSFGNN
+923 PLLVESSFGDN

>member
-443 TSFEDTMLMS
+443 ASFEDTMLMS

>member
-1 MTLEKKHLFLIDGS
+1 VSEKKHLFLIDGS

-57 SKPTHLAVIFDNARK
+57 SKPTHLAVIFDSARK
-72 TFRNDIYSEYK
+72 TFRNDIYSDYK

-96 FQIIKDSVKAF
+96 FQIIKDSVTAF

-120 DIIATYAKQAAD
+120 DIIATYARQAAD
-132 KDWKVS
+132 KNWKVS

-161 NKSIGIDEVKE
+161 NKSIGIEDVKE

-222 AEKIKQNKRR
+222 ADQIKQNKRR
-232 ESLLNN
+232 ESLINN
-238 KELIKISKQLVTLKN
+238 KELIKISKQLVTLKD
-253 DVTDIQSLDTLNITN
+253 DVTNIQSLDTLNITN

-277 LHDLELFKLKERL
+277 LHELELFKLKERL
-290 TKKNPNLQKI
+290 TKKNPDLQKI
-300 NVISEKKIS
+300 KIIS
-309 KEKINIKKVEKNNE
+309 KKKLPEEKVNTNTIEINEEKT
-323 QSADIF
+323 SDSV

-336 SITNINALELLIKD
+336 SITNMKALELLMKD
-350 IRDQGYFVFDLE
+350 IYDLGYFVFDLE
-362 TDSLDVIDANLAGVA
+362 TDSLNVIDANLIGVA
-377 ICLDIKRSYYI
+377 ICLSVKRSYYI
-388 PLAHKDEHGEL
+388 PLAHKDEDGKIIEEQID
-399 FKDQANFKDALKL
+399 FKEALKQ
-412 LNNILSDSS
+412 LNNILSNSS
-421 LLKIGHNIKY
+421 LIKIGHNIKY
-431 DIAVLKRYKIEV
+431 DIAVLKRYKIDV
-443 TSFEDTMLMS
+443 VSFEDTMLMS

-484 GSGKSQI
+484 GTGKSQI
-491 TFDYVEIEKATEYAA
+491 TFDYVEIEKAIEYAA

-515 YLLLKKKLSD
+515 YLLLKKKLSEE
-525 GKNISAYNYLEKSL
+525 KNISAYNYLEKPL
-539 VPSILEM
+539 VASILEM
-546 EINGIKLNTEY
+546 EINGIKINTEY
-557 LKSLSSEFEKKINI
+557 LQSLSSEFEKKINS
-571 LEKEIFKLC
+571 LEKTIFKLC

-589 KQLGDVLFNQLKL
+589 KQLGDVLFNKLNL

-645 TYTEALQNHINKT
+645 TYTEALQTHINKT
-658 TKRIH
+658 TQRIH

-684 NIPIRSPEGRLIRKS
+684 NIPIRSTEGRLIRKA

-726 IEPLIEAFKNG
+726 IEPLIAAFKNG

-749 GTSLEK
+749 STDIK
-755 VTPDLR
+755 KITPDLR

-775 SGFGLAK
+775 SAFGLAK

-857 SAADII
+857 TAADII
-863 KRAMIKIHAKNISNN
+863 KRAMIKIYEKNISNN
-878 DDCKM
+878 NDCKM

-889 ELIFEVKESKIDKF
+889 ELIFEVKESKLEKY
-903 QTLIRQEMENALD
+903 QALIRQEMENALH
-916 PLISLDV
+916 PLISLEV
-923 PLLVESSFGNN
+923 PLLVESSFGDN

>member
-39 VNGFCNMLFKL
+39 INGFCNMLFKL

-277 LHDLELFKLKERL
+277 LHDLELFKLKDRL

-300 NVISEKKIS
+300 NIISEKKIS

-443 TSFEDTMLMS
+443 ASFEDTMLMS

>member
-1 MTLEKKHLFLIDGS
+1 MSEKKHLFLIDGS

-57 SKPTHLAVIFDNARK
+57 SKPTHLAVIFDSARK
-72 TFRNDIYSEYK
+72 TFRNDIYSDYK

-96 FQIIKDSVKAF
+96 FQIIKDSVTAF

-132 KDWKVS
+132 KNWKVS

-161 NKSIGIDEVKE
+161 NKSIGIEDVKE

-222 AEKIKQNKRR
+222 ADQIKQNKRR
-232 ESLLNN
+232 ESLINN
-238 KELIKISKQLVTLKN
+238 KELIKISKQLVTLKD
-253 DVTDIQSLDTLNITN
+253 DVTNIQSLDTLNITN

-277 LHDLELFKLKERL
+277 LHELELFKLKERL
-290 TKKNPNLQKI
+290 TKKNPDLQKI
-300 NVISEKKIS
+300 KIIS
-309 KEKINIKKVEKNNE
+309 KKKLPEEKVNTNTIEINEEKT
-323 QSADIF
+323 SDSF

-336 SITNINALELLIKD
+336 SITNMKALELLMKD
-350 IRDQGYFVFDLE
+350 IYDLGYFVFDLE
-362 TDSLDVIDANLAGVA
+362 TDSLNVIDANLIGVA
-377 ICLDIKRSYYI
+377 ICLSVKRSYYI
-388 PLAHKDEHGEL
+388 PLAHKDEDGKIIEEQID
-399 FKDQANFKDALKL
+399 FKEALKQ
-412 LNNILSDSS
+412 LNNILSNSS
-421 LLKIGHNIKY
+421 LIKIGHNIKY
-431 DIAVLKRYKIEV
+431 DIAVLKRYKIDV
-443 TSFEDTMLMS
+443 VSFEDTMLMS

-484 GSGKSQI
+484 GTGKSQI
-491 TFDYVEIEKATEYAA
+491 TFDYVEIEKAIEYAA

-515 YLLLKKKLSD
+515 YLLLKKKLSEE
-525 GKNISAYNYLEKSL
+525 KNISAYNYLEKPL
-539 VPSILEM
+539 VASILEM
-546 EINGIKLNTEY
+546 EINGIKINTEY
-557 LKSLSSEFEKKINI
+557 LQSLSSEFEKKINS
-571 LEKEIFKLC
+571 LEKTIFKLC

-589 KQLGDVLFNQLKL
+589 KQLGDILFNKLNL

-645 TYTEALQNHINKT
+645 TYTEALQTHINKT
-658 TKRIH
+658 TQRIH

-684 NIPIRSPEGRLIRKS
+684 NIPIRSTEGRLIRKA

-726 IEPLIEAFKNG
+726 IEPLIAAFKNG

-749 GTSLEK
+749 STDIK
-755 VTPDLR
+755 KITPDLR

-775 SGFGLAK
+775 SAFGLAK

-857 SAADII
+857 TAADII
-863 KRAMIKIHAKNISNN
+863 KRAMIKIYEKNISNN
-878 DDCKM
+878 NDCKM

-889 ELIFEVKESKIDKF
+889 ELIFEVKESKIEKY
-903 QTLIRQEMENALD
+903 QALIRQEMENALH

-923 PLLVESSFGNN
+923 PLLVESSFGDN

>member
-1 MTLEKKHLFLIDGS
+1 MSEKKHLFLIDGS

-57 SKPTHLAVIFDNARK
+57 SKPTHLAVIFDSARK
-72 TFRNDIYSEYK
+72 TFRNDIYSDYK

-96 FQIIKDSVKAF
+96 FQIIKDSVTAF

-120 DIIATYAKQAAD
+120 DIIATYARQAAD
-132 KDWKVS
+132 KNWKVS

-161 NKSIGIDEVKE
+161 NKSIGIEDVKE

-222 AEKIKQNKRR
+222 ADQIKQNKRR
-232 ESLLNN
+232 ESLINN
-238 KELIKISKQLVTLKN
+238 KELIKISKQLVTLKD
-253 DVTDIQSLDTLNITN
+253 DVTNIQSLDTLNITN

-277 LHDLELFKLKERL
+277 LHELELFKLKERL
-290 TKKNPNLQKI
+290 TKKNPDLQKI
-300 NVISEKKIS
+300 KIIS
-309 KEKINIKKVEKNNE
+309 KKKLPEEKVNTNTIEINEEKTSDN
-323 QSADIF
+323 F

-336 SITNINALELLIKD
+336 SITNMKALELLMKD
-350 IRDQGYFVFDLE
+350 IYDLGYFVFDLE
-362 TDSLDVIDANLAGVA
+362 TDSLNVIDANLIGVA
-377 ICLDIKRSYYI
+377 ICLSVKRSYYI
-388 PLAHKDEHGEL
+388 PLAHKDEDGKIIEEQID
-399 FKDQANFKDALKL
+399 FKEALKQ
-412 LNNILSDSS
+412 LNNILSNSS
-421 LLKIGHNIKY
+421 LIKIGHNIKY
-431 DIAVLKRYKIEV
+431 DIAVLKRYKIDV
-443 TSFEDTMLMS
+443 VSFEDTMLMS

-484 GSGKSQI
+484 GTGKSQI
-491 TFDYVEIEKATEYAA
+491 TFDYVEIEKAIEYAA

-515 YLLLKKKLSD
+515 YLLLKKKLSEE
-525 GKNISAYNYLEKSL
+525 KNISAYNYLEKPL
-539 VPSILEM
+539 VASILEM
-546 EINGIKLNTEY
+546 EINGIKINTEY
-557 LKSLSSEFEKKINI
+557 LQSLSSEFEKKIYS
-571 LEKEIFKLC
+571 LEKTIFKLC

-589 KQLGDVLFNQLKL
+589 KQLGDVLFNKLNL

-645 TYTEALQNHINKT
+645 TYTEALQTHINKT
-658 TKRIH
+658 TQRIH

-684 NIPIRSPEGRLIRKS
+684 NIPIRSTEGRLIRKA

-726 IEPLIEAFKNG
+726 IEPLIAAFKNG

-749 GTSLEK
+749 STDIK
-755 VTPDLR
+755 KITPDLR

-775 SGFGLAK
+775 SAFGLAK
-782 QLSITNH
+782 QLSISNH

-857 SAADII
+857 TAADII
-863 KRAMIKIHAKNISNN
+863 KRAMIKIYEKNISNN
-878 DDCKM
+878 NDCKM

-889 ELIFEVKESKIDKF
+889 ELIFEVKESKLEKY
-903 QTLIRQEMENALD
+903 QALIRQEMENALH

-923 PLLVESSFGNN
+923 PLLVESSFGDN

>member
-1 MTLEKKHLFLIDGS
+1 VTLEKKHLFLIDGS

-161 NKSIGIDEVKE
+161 NKSIGIVEVKE

-232 ESLLNN
+232 ESLINN

-253 DVTDIQSLDTLNITN
+253 DITDIQSLDTLNITN

-300 NVISEKKIS
+300 NIISEKKIS
-309 KEKINIKKVEKNNE
+309 KEKINIKKIEKNNE
-323 QSADIF
+323 ESSDIF

-336 SITNINALELLIKD
+336 SITSINALELLIKD

-388 PLAHKDEHGEL
+388 PLTHKDEHGEL
-399 FKDQANFKDALKL
+399 FKEQANFKDALKL

-431 DIAVLKRYKIEV
+431 DIAVLKKYKIEV
-443 TSFEDTMLMS
+443 ISFEDTMLMS

-515 YLLLKKKLSD
+515 YLLLKKKLID
-525 GKNISAYNYLEKSL
+525 GKNLSAYNYLEKSL

-629 VAEDLITWR
+629 VAEDLIIWR

-645 TYTEALQNHINKT
+645 TYTEALQSHINKT

-889 ELIFEVKESKIDKF
+889 ELIFEVKENKIDKF
-903 QTLIRQEMENALD
+903 QTLIRQEMENALN

>member
-1 MTLEKKHLFLIDGS
+1 MSEKKHLFLIDGS

-57 SKPTHLAVIFDNARK
+57 SKPTHLAVIFDSARK
-72 TFRNDIYSEYK
+72 TFRNDIYSDYK

-96 FQIIKDSVKAF
+96 FQIIKDSVTAF

-132 KDWKVS
+132 KNWKVS

-161 NKSIGIDEVKE
+161 NKSIGIEDVKE

-222 AEKIKQNKRR
+222 ADQIKQNKRR
-232 ESLLNN
+232 ESLINN
-238 KELIKISKQLVTLKN
+238 KELIKISKQLVTLKD
-253 DVTDIQSLDTLNITN
+253 DVTNIQSLDTLNITN

-277 LHDLELFKLKERL
+277 LHELELFKLKERL
-290 TKKNPNLQKI
+290 TKKNPDLQKI
-300 NVISEKKIS
+300 KIIS
-309 KEKINIKKVEKNNE
+309 KKKLPEEKVNTNTIEINEEKT
-323 QSADIF
+323 SDSV

-336 SITNINALELLIKD
+336 SITNMKALELLMKD
-350 IRDQGYFVFDLE
+350 IYDLGYFVFDLE
-362 TDSLDVIDANLAGVA
+362 TDSLNVIDANLIGVA
-377 ICLDIKRSYYI
+377 ICLSVKRSYYI
-388 PLAHKDEHGEL
+388 PLAHKDEDGKIIEEQID
-399 FKDQANFKDALKL
+399 FKEALKQ
-412 LNNILSDSS
+412 LNNILSNSS
-421 LLKIGHNIKY
+421 LIKIGHNIKY
-431 DIAVLKRYKIEV
+431 DIAVLKRYKIDV
-443 TSFEDTMLMS
+443 VSFEDTMLMS

-484 GSGKSQI
+484 GTGKSQI
-491 TFDYVEIEKATEYAA
+491 TFDYVEIEKAIEYAA

-515 YLLLKKKLSD
+515 YLLLKKKLSEE
-525 GKNISAYNYLEKSL
+525 KNISAYNYLEKPL
-539 VPSILEM
+539 VASILEM
-546 EINGIKLNTEY
+546 EINGIKINTEY
-557 LKSLSSEFEKKINI
+557 LQSLSSEFEKKINS
-571 LEKEIFKLC
+571 LEKTIFKLC

-589 KQLGDVLFNQLKL
+589 KQLGDVLFNKLNL

-645 TYTEALQNHINKT
+645 TYTEALQTHINKT
-658 TKRIH
+658 TQRIH

-684 NIPIRSPEGRLIRKS
+684 NIPIRSTEGRLIRKA

-726 IEPLIEAFKNG
+726 IEPLIAAFKNG

-749 GTSLEK
+749 STDIK
-755 VTPDLR
+755 KITPDLR

-775 SGFGLAK
+775 SAFGLAK

-857 SAADII
+857 TAADII
-863 KRAMIKIHAKNISNN
+863 KRAMIKIYEKNISNN
-878 DDCKM
+878 NDCKM

-889 ELIFEVKESKIDKF
+889 ELIFEVKESKIEKY
-903 QTLIRQEMENALD
+903 QALIRQEMENALH
-916 PLISLDV
+916 PLISLEV
-923 PLLVESSFGNN
+923 PLLVESSFGDN

>member
-1 MTLEKKHLFLIDGS
+1 MSEKKHLFLIDGS

-57 SKPTHLAVIFDNARK
+57 SKPTHLAVIFDSARK
-72 TFRNDIYSEYK
+72 TFRNDIYSDYK

-96 FQIIKDSVKAF
+96 FQIIKDSVTAF

-120 DIIATYAKQAAD
+120 DIIATYARQAAD
-132 KDWKVS
+132 KNWKVS

-161 NKSIGIDEVKE
+161 NKSIGIEDVKE

-222 AEKIKQNKRR
+222 ADQIKQNKRR
-232 ESLLNN
+232 ESLINN
-238 KELIKISKQLVTLKN
+238 KELIKISKQLVTLKD
-253 DVTDIQSLDTLNITN
+253 DVTNIQSLDTLNITN

-277 LHDLELFKLKERL
+277 LHELELFKLKERL
-290 TKKNPNLQKI
+290 TKKNPDLQKI
-300 NVISEKKIS
+300 KIIS
-309 KEKINIKKVEKNNE
+309 KKKLPEEKVNTNTIEINEEKT
-323 QSADIF
+323 SDSV

-336 SITNINALELLIKD
+336 SITNMKALELLMKD
-350 IRDQGYFVFDLE
+350 IYDLGYFVFDLE
-362 TDSLDVIDANLAGVA
+362 TDSLNVIDANLIGVA
-377 ICLDIKRSYYI
+377 ICLSVKRSYYI
-388 PLAHKDEHGEL
+388 PLAHKDEDGKIIEEQID
-399 FKDQANFKDALKL
+399 FKEALKQ
-412 LNNILSDSS
+412 LNNILSNSS
-421 LLKIGHNIKY
+421 LIKIGHNIKY
-431 DIAVLKRYKIEV
+431 DIAVLKRYKIDV
-443 TSFEDTMLMS
+443 VSFEDTMLMS

-484 GSGKSQI
+484 GTGKSQI
-491 TFDYVEIEKATEYAA
+491 TFDYVEIEKAIEYAA

-515 YLLLKKKLSD
+515 YLLLKKKLSEE
-525 GKNISAYNYLEKSL
+525 KNISAYNYLEKPL
-539 VPSILEM
+539 VASILEM
-546 EINGIKLNTEY
+546 EINGIKINTEY
-557 LKSLSSEFEKKINI
+557 LQSLSSEFEKKINS
-571 LEKEIFKLC
+571 LEKTIFKLC

-589 KQLGDVLFNQLKL
+589 KQLGDVLFNKLNL

-645 TYTEALQNHINKT
+645 TYTEALQTHINKT
-658 TKRIH
+658 TQRIH

-684 NIPIRSPEGRLIRKS
+684 NIPIRSTEGRLIRKA

-726 IEPLIEAFKNG
+726 IEPLIAAFKNG

-749 GTSLEK
+749 STDIK
-755 VTPDLR
+755 KITPDLR

-775 SGFGLAK
+775 SAFGLAK
-782 QLSITNH
+782 QLSISNH

-857 SAADII
+857 TAADII
-863 KRAMIKIHAKNISNN
+863 KRAMIKIYEKNISNN
-878 DDCKM
+878 NDCKM

-889 ELIFEVKESKIDKF
+889 ELIFEVKESKLEKY
-903 QTLIRQEMENALD
+903 QALIRQEMENALH
-916 PLISLDV
+916 PLISLEV
-923 PLLVESSFGNN
+923 PLLVESSFGDN

>member
-1 MTLEKKHLFLIDGS
+1 MSEKKHLFLIDGS

-57 SKPTHLAVIFDNARK
+57 SKPTHLAVIFDSARK
-72 TFRNDIYSEYK
+72 TFRNDIYSDYK

-96 FQIIKDSVKAF
+96 FQIIKDSVTAF

-132 KDWKVS
+132 KNWKVS

-161 NKSIGIDEVKE
+161 NKSIGIEDVKE

-222 AEKIKQNKRR
+222 ADQIKQNKRR

-238 KELIKISKQLVTLKN
+238 KELIKISKQLVTLKD
-253 DVTDIQSLDTLNITN
+253 DVTNIQSLDTLNITN

-277 LHDLELFKLKERL
+277 LHELELFKLKERL
-290 TKKNPNLQKI
+290 TKKNPDLQKI
-300 NVISEKKIS
+300 KIIS
-309 KEKINIKKVEKNNE
+309 KKKLPEEKVNTNTIEINEEKT
-323 QSADIF
+323 SDSF

-336 SITNINALELLIKD
+336 SITNMKALELLMKD
-350 IRDQGYFVFDLE
+350 IYDLGYFVFDLE
-362 TDSLDVIDANLAGVA
+362 TDSLNVIDANLIGVA
-377 ICLDIKRSYYI
+377 ICLSVKRSYYI
-388 PLAHKDEHGEL
+388 PLAHKDEDGKIIEEQID
-399 FKDQANFKDALKL
+399 FKEALKQ
-412 LNNILSDSS
+412 LNNILSNSS
-421 LLKIGHNIKY
+421 LIKIGHNIKY
-431 DIAVLKRYKIEV
+431 DIAVLKRYKIDV
-443 TSFEDTMLMS
+443 VSFEDTMLMS

-484 GSGKSQI
+484 GTGKSQI
-491 TFDYVEIEKATEYAA
+491 TFDYVEIEKAIEYAA

-515 YLLLKKKLSD
+515 YLLLKKKLSEE
-525 GKNISAYNYLEKSL
+525 KNISAYSYLEKPL
-539 VPSILEM
+539 VASILEM
-546 EINGIKLNTEY
+546 EINGIKINTEY
-557 LKSLSSEFEKKINI
+557 LQSLSSEFEKKINS
-571 LEKEIFKLC
+571 LEKTIFKLC

-589 KQLGDVLFNQLKL
+589 KQLGDVLFNKLNL

-645 TYTEALQNHINKT
+645 TYTEALQTHINKT
-658 TKRIH
+658 TQRIH

-684 NIPIRSPEGRLIRKS
+684 NIPIRSTEGRLIRKA

-726 IEPLIEAFKNG
+726 IEPLIAAFKNG

-749 GTSLEK
+749 STDIK
-755 VTPDLR
+755 KITPDLR

-775 SGFGLAK
+775 SAFGLAK

-857 SAADII
+857 TAADII
-863 KRAMIKIHAKNISNN
+863 KRAMIKIYEKNISNN
-878 DDCKM
+878 NDCKM

-889 ELIFEVKESKIDKF
+889 ELIFEVKESKIEKY
-903 QTLIRQEMENALD
+903 QALIRQEMENALH
-916 PLISLDV
+916 PLISLEV
-923 PLLVESSFGNN
+923 PLLVESSFGDN

>member
-1 MTLEKKHLFLIDGS
+1 MSEKKHLFLIDGS

-57 SKPTHLAVIFDNARK
+57 SKPTHLAVIFDSARK
-72 TFRNDIYSEYK
+72 TFRNDIYSDYK

-96 FQIIKDSVKAF
+96 FQIIKDSVTAF

-132 KDWKVS
+132 KNWKVS

-161 NKSIGIDEVKE
+161 NKSIGIEDVKE

-222 AEKIKQNKRR
+222 ADQIKQNKRR
-232 ESLLNN
+232 ESLINN
-238 KELIKISKQLVTLKN
+238 KELIKISKQLVTLKD
-253 DVTDIQSLDTLNITN
+253 DVTNIQSLDTLNITN

-277 LHDLELFKLKERL
+277 LHELELFKLKERL
-290 TKKNPNLQKI
+290 TKKNPDLQKI
-300 NVISEKKIS
+300 KIIS
-309 KEKINIKKVEKNNE
+309 KKKLPEEKVNTNTIEINEEKT
-323 QSADIF
+323 SDSV

-336 SITNINALELLIKD
+336 SITNMKALELLIKD
-350 IRDQGYFVFDLE
+350 ICDLGYFVFDLE
-362 TDSLDVIDANLAGVA
+362 TDSLNVIDANLIGVA
-377 ICLDIKRSYYI
+377 ICLSVKRSYYI
-388 PLAHKDEHGEL
+388 PLAHKDEDGKIIEEQID
-399 FKDQANFKDALKL
+399 FKEALKQ
-412 LNNILSDSS
+412 LNNILSNSS
-421 LLKIGHNIKY
+421 LIKIGHNIKY
-431 DIAVLKRYKIEV
+431 DIAVLKRYKIDV
-443 TSFEDTMLMS
+443 VSFEDTMLMS

-484 GSGKSQI
+484 GTGKSQI
-491 TFDYVEIEKATEYAA
+491 TFDYVEIEKAIEYAA

-515 YLLLKKKLSD
+515 YLLLKKKLSEE
-525 GKNISAYNYLEKSL
+525 KNISAYNYLEKPL
-539 VPSILEM
+539 VASILEM
-546 EINGIKLNTEY
+546 EINGIKINTEY
-557 LKSLSSEFEKKINI
+557 LQSLSSEFEKKINS
-571 LEKEIFKLC
+571 LEKTIFKLC

-589 KQLGDVLFNQLKL
+589 KQLGDVLFNKLNL

-645 TYTEALQNHINKT
+645 TYTEALQTHINKT
-658 TKRIH
+658 TQRIH

-684 NIPIRSPEGRLIRKS
+684 NIPIRSTEGRLIRKA

-726 IEPLIEAFKNG
+726 IEPLIAAFKNG

-749 GTSLEK
+749 STDIK
-755 VTPDLR
+755 KITPDLR

-775 SGFGLAK
+775 SAFGLAK

-857 SAADII
+857 TAADII
-863 KRAMIKIHAKNISNN
+863 KRAMIKIYEKNISNN
-878 DDCKM
+878 NDCKM

-889 ELIFEVKESKIDKF
+889 ELIFEVKESKLEKY
-903 QTLIRQEMENALD
+903 QALIRQEMENALH

-923 PLLVESSFGNN
+923 PLLVESSFGDN

>member
-1 MTLEKKHLFLIDGS
+1 
-15 GYIFRAYYALPP
+15 
-27 LYRKSD
+27 
-33 GLPTGA
+33 
-39 VNGFCNMLFKL
+39 
-50 IEDTKSN
+50 
-57 SKPTHLAVIFDNARK
+57 
-72 TFRNDIYSEYK
+72 
-83 ANRGEPPEDLIPQ
+83 
-96 FQIIKDSVKAF
+96 
-107 GIPSIELAGFEAD
+107 
-120 DIIATYAKQAAD
+120 
-132 KDWKVS
+132 
-138 IVSSDK
+138 
-144 DLMQVVT
+144 
-151 KDINL
+151 
-156 IDTMK
+156 
-161 NKSIGIDEVKE
+161 
-172 KFGVAPDRVIDV
+172 V

-222 AEKIKQNKRR
+222 ADQIKQNKRR
-232 ESLLNN
+232 ESLINN
-238 KELIKISKQLVTLKN
+238 KELIKISKQLVTLKD
-253 DVTDIQSLDTLNITN
+253 DVTNIQSLDTLNITN

-277 LHDLELFKLKERL
+277 LHELELFKLKERL
-290 TKKNPNLQKI
+290 TKKNPDLQKI
-300 NVISEKKIS
+300 KIIS
-309 KEKINIKKVEKNNE
+309 KKKLPEEKVNTNTIEINEEKT
-323 QSADIF
+323 SDSF

-336 SITNINALELLIKD
+336 SITNMKALELLMKD
-350 IRDQGYFVFDLE
+350 IYDLGYFVFDLE
-362 TDSLDVIDANLAGVA
+362 TDSLNVIDANLIGVA
-377 ICLDIKRSYYI
+377 ICLSVKRSYYI
-388 PLAHKDEHGEL
+388 PLAHKDEDGKIIEEQID
-399 FKDQANFKDALKL
+399 FKEALKQ
-412 LNNILSDSS
+412 LNNILSNSS
-421 LLKIGHNIKY
+421 LIKIGHNIKY
-431 DIAVLKRYKIEV
+431 DIAVLKRYKIDV
-443 TSFEDTMLMS
+443 VSFEDTMLMS

-484 GSGKSQI
+484 GTGKSQI
-491 TFDYVEIEKATEYAA
+491 TFDYVEIEKAIEYAA

-515 YLLLKKKLSD
+515 YLLLKKKLSEE
-525 GKNISAYNYLEKSL
+525 KNISAYNYLEKPL
-539 VPSILEM
+539 VASILEM
-546 EINGIKLNTEY
+546 EINGIKINTEY
-557 LKSLSSEFEKKINI
+557 LQSLSSEFEKKINS
-571 LEKEIFKLC
+571 LEKTIFKLC

-589 KQLGDVLFNQLKL
+589 KQLGDVLFNKLNL

-645 TYTEALQNHINKT
+645 TYTEALQTHINKT
-658 TKRIH
+658 TQRIH

-684 NIPIRSPEGRLIRKS
+684 NIPIRSTEGRLIRKA

-726 IEPLIEAFKNG
+726 IEPLIAAFKNG

-749 GTSLEK
+749 STDIK
-755 VTPDLR
+755 KITPDLR

-775 SGFGLAK
+775 SAFGLAK

-857 SAADII
+857 TAADII
-863 KRAMIKIHAKNISNN
+863 KRAMIKIYEKNISNN
-878 DDCKM
+878 NDCKM

-889 ELIFEVKESKIDKF
+889 ELIFEVKESKIEKY
-903 QTLIRQEMENALD
+903 QALIRQEMENALH
-916 PLISLDV
+916 PLISLEV
-923 PLLVESSFGNN
+923 PLLVESSFGDN

>member
-1 MTLEKKHLFLIDGS
+1 MSEKKHLFLIDGS

-57 SKPTHLAVIFDNARK
+57 SKPTHLAVIFDSARK
-72 TFRNDIYSEYK
+72 TFRNDIYSDYK

-96 FQIIKDSVKAF
+96 FQIIKDSVTAF

-120 DIIATYAKQAAD
+120 DIIATYARQAAD
-132 KDWKVS
+132 KNWKVS

-161 NKSIGIDEVKE
+161 NKSIGIEDVKE

-222 AEKIKQNKRR
+222 ADQIKQNKRR
-232 ESLLNN
+232 ESLINN
-238 KELIKISKQLVTLKN
+238 KELIKISKQLVTLKD
-253 DVTDIQSLDTLNITN
+253 DVTNIQSLDTLNITN

-277 LHDLELFKLKERL
+277 LHELELFKLKERL
-290 TKKNPNLQKI
+290 TKKNPDLQKI
-300 NVISEKKIS
+300 KIIS
-309 KEKINIKKVEKNNE
+309 KKKLPEEKVNTNTIEINEEKT
-323 QSADIF
+323 SDSV

-336 SITNINALELLIKD
+336 SITNMKALELLMKD
-350 IRDQGYFVFDLE
+350 IYDLGYFVFDLE
-362 TDSLDVIDANLAGVA
+362 TDSLNVIDANLIGVA
-377 ICLDIKRSYYI
+377 ICLSVKRSYYI
-388 PLAHKDEHGEL
+388 PLAHKDEDGKIIEEQID
-399 FKDQANFKDALKL
+399 FKEALKQ
-412 LNNILSDSS
+412 LNNILSNSS
-421 LLKIGHNIKY
+421 LIKIGHNIKY
-431 DIAVLKRYKIEV
+431 DIAVLKRYKIDV
-443 TSFEDTMLMS
+443 VSFEDTMLMS

-484 GSGKSQI
+484 GTGKSQI
-491 TFDYVEIEKATEYAA
+491 TFDYVEIEKAIEYAA

-515 YLLLKKKLSD
+515 YLLLKKKLSEE
-525 GKNISAYNYLEKSL
+525 KNISAYNYLEKPL
-539 VPSILEM
+539 VASILEM
-546 EINGIKLNTEY
+546 EINGIKINTEY
-557 LKSLSSEFEKKINI
+557 LQSLSSEFEKKIYS
-571 LEKEIFKLC
+571 LEKTIFKLC

-589 KQLGDVLFNQLKL
+589 KQLGDVLFNKLNL

-645 TYTEALQNHINKT
+645 TYTEALQTHINKT
-658 TKRIH
+658 TQRIH

-684 NIPIRSPEGRLIRKS
+684 NIPIRSTEGRLIRKA

-726 IEPLIEAFKNG
+726 IEPLIAAFKNG

-749 GTSLEK
+749 STDIK
-755 VTPDLR
+755 KITPDLR

-775 SGFGLAK
+775 SAFGLAK
-782 QLSITNH
+782 QLSISNH

-857 SAADII
+857 TAADII
-863 KRAMIKIHAKNISNN
+863 KRAMIKIYEKNISNN
-878 DDCKM
+878 NDCKM

-889 ELIFEVKESKIDKF
+889 ELIFEVKESKIEKY
-903 QTLIRQEMENALD
+903 QALIRQEMENALD

-923 PLLVESSFGNN
+923 PLLVESSFGDN

>member
-1 MTLEKKHLFLIDGS
+1 VTLEKKHLFLIDGS

-232 ESLLNN
+232 ESLINN

-300 NVISEKKIS
+300 NIISEKKIS
-309 KEKINIKKVEKNNE
+309 KEKINIKKIEKNNE
-323 QSADIF
+323 ESSDIF

-336 SITNINALELLIKD
+336 SITSINALELLIKD

-377 ICLDIKRSYYI
+377 VCLDIKRSYYI
-388 PLAHKDEHGEL
+388 PLTHKDEHGEL
-399 FKDQANFKDALKL
+399 FKEQANFKDALKL

-431 DIAVLKRYKIEV
+431 DIAVLKKYKIEV
-443 TSFEDTMLMS
+443 ISFEDTMLMS

-515 YLLLKKKLSD
+515 YLLLKKKLID
-525 GKNISAYNYLEKSL
+525 GKNLSAYNYLEKSL

-629 VAEDLITWR
+629 VAEDLIIWR

-645 TYTEALQNHINKT
+645 TYTEALQSHINKT

-889 ELIFEVKESKIDKF
+889 ELIFEVKENKIDKF
-903 QTLIRQEMENALD
+903 QTLIRQEMENALN

>member
-1 MTLEKKHLFLIDGS
+1 VSEKKHLFLIDGS

-57 SKPTHLAVIFDNARK
+57 SKPTHLAVIFDSARK
-72 TFRNDIYSEYK
+72 TFRNDIYSDYK

-96 FQIIKDSVKAF
+96 FQIIKDSVTAF

-132 KDWKVS
+132 KNWKVS

-161 NKSIGIDEVKE
+161 NKSIGIEDVKE

-222 AEKIKQNKRR
+222 ADQIKQNKRR
-232 ESLLNN
+232 ESLINN
-238 KELIKISKQLVTLKN
+238 KELIKISKQLVTLKD
-253 DVTDIQSLDTLNITN
+253 DVTNIQSLDTLNITN

-277 LHDLELFKLKERL
+277 LHELELFKLKERL
-290 TKKNPNLQKI
+290 TKKNPDLQKI
-300 NVISEKKIS
+300 KIIS
-309 KEKINIKKVEKNNE
+309 KKKLPEEKVNTNTIEINEEKT
-323 QSADIF
+323 SDSV

-336 SITNINALELLIKD
+336 SITNMKALELLMKD
-350 IRDQGYFVFDLE
+350 IYDLGYFVFDLE
-362 TDSLDVIDANLAGVA
+362 TDSLNVIDANLIGVA
-377 ICLDIKRSYYI
+377 ICLSVKRSYYI
-388 PLAHKDEHGEL
+388 PLAHKDEDGKIIEEQID
-399 FKDQANFKDALKL
+399 FKEALKQ
-412 LNNILSDSS
+412 LNNILSNSS
-421 LLKIGHNIKY
+421 LIKIGHNIKY
-431 DIAVLKRYKIEV
+431 DIAVLKRYKIDV
-443 TSFEDTMLMS
+443 VSFEDTMLMS

-484 GSGKSQI
+484 GTGKSQI
-491 TFDYVEIEKATEYAA
+491 TFDYVEIEKAIEYAA

-515 YLLLKKKLSD
+515 YLLLKKKLSEE
-525 GKNISAYNYLEKSL
+525 KNISAYNYLEKPL
-539 VPSILEM
+539 VASILEM
-546 EINGIKLNTEY
+546 EINGIKINTEY
-557 LKSLSSEFEKKINI
+557 LQSLSSEFEKKINS
-571 LEKEIFKLC
+571 LEKTIFKLC

-589 KQLGDVLFNQLKL
+589 KQLGDVLFNKLNL

-645 TYTEALQNHINKT
+645 TYTEALQTHINKT
-658 TKRIH
+658 TQRIH

-684 NIPIRSPEGRLIRKS
+684 NIPIRSTEGRLIRKA

-726 IEPLIEAFKNG
+726 IEPLIAAFKNG

-749 GTSLEK
+749 STDIK
-755 VTPDLR
+755 KITPDLR

-775 SGFGLAK
+775 SAFGLAK
-782 QLSITNH
+782 QLSISNH

-857 SAADII
+857 TAADII
-863 KRAMIKIHAKNISNN
+863 KRAMIKIYEKNISNN
-878 DDCKM
+878 NDCKM

-889 ELIFEVKESKIDKF
+889 ELIFEVKESKLEKY
-903 QTLIRQEMENALD
+903 QALIRQEMENALH

-923 PLLVESSFGNN
+923 PLLVESSFGDN

>member
-161 NKSIGIDEVKE
+161 NKSIGIVEVKE

-232 ESLLNN
+232 ESLINN

-300 NVISEKKIS
+300 NIISEKKIS
-309 KEKINIKKVEKNNE
+309 KEKINIKKIEKNNE
-323 QSADIF
+323 ESSDIF

-336 SITNINALELLIKD
+336 SITSINALELLIKD

-388 PLAHKDEHGEL
+388 PLTHKDEHGEL
-399 FKDQANFKDALKL
+399 FKEQANFKDALKL

-431 DIAVLKRYKIEV
+431 DIAVLKKYKIEV
-443 TSFEDTMLMS
+443 ISFEDTMLMS

-484 GSGKSQI
+484 GGGKSQI

-515 YLLLKKKLSD
+515 YLLLKKKLID
-525 GKNISAYNYLEKSL
+525 GKNLSAYNYLEKSL

-629 VAEDLITWR
+629 VAEDLIIWR

-645 TYTEALQNHINKT
+645 TYTEALQSHINKT

-889 ELIFEVKESKIDKF
+889 ELIFEVKDSKIDKF

>member
-1 MTLEKKHLFLIDGS
+1 MSEKKHLFLIDGS

-57 SKPTHLAVIFDNARK
+57 SKPTHLAVIFDSARK
-72 TFRNDIYSEYK
+72 TFRNDIYSDYK

-96 FQIIKDSVKAF
+96 FQIIKDSVTAF

-132 KDWKVS
+132 KNWKVS

-161 NKSIGIDEVKE
+161 NKSIGIEDVKE

-222 AEKIKQNKRR
+222 ADQIKQNKRR
-232 ESLLNN
+232 ESLINN
-238 KELIKISKQLVTLKN
+238 KELIKISKQLVTLKD
-253 DVTDIQSLDTLNITN
+253 DVTNIQSLDTLNITN

-277 LHDLELFKLKERL
+277 LHELELFKLKERL
-290 TKKNPNLQKI
+290 TKKNPDLQKI
-300 NVISEKKIS
+300 KIIS
-309 KEKINIKKVEKNNE
+309 KKKLPEEKVNTNTIEINEEKT
-323 QSADIF
+323 SDSV

-336 SITNINALELLIKD
+336 SITNMKALELLMKD
-350 IRDQGYFVFDLE
+350 IYDLGYFVFDLE
-362 TDSLDVIDANLAGVA
+362 TDSLNVIDANLIGVA
-377 ICLDIKRSYYI
+377 ICLSVKRSYYI
-388 PLAHKDEHGEL
+388 PLAHKDEDGKIIEEQID
-399 FKDQANFKDALKL
+399 FKEALKQ
-412 LNNILSDSS
+412 LNNILSNSS
-421 LLKIGHNIKY
+421 LIKIGHNIKY
-431 DIAVLKRYKIEV
+431 DIAVLKRYKIDV
-443 TSFEDTMLMS
+443 VSFEDTMLMS

-484 GSGKSQI
+484 GTGKSQI
-491 TFDYVEIEKATEYAA
+491 TFDYVEIEKAIEYAA

-515 YLLLKKKLSD
+515 YLLLKKKLSEE
-525 GKNISAYNYLEKSL
+525 KNISAYNYLEKPL
-539 VPSILEM
+539 VASILEM
-546 EINGIKLNTEY
+546 EINGIKINTEY
-557 LKSLSSEFEKKINI
+557 LQSLSSEFEKKINS
-571 LEKEIFKLC
+571 LEKTIFKLC

-589 KQLGDVLFNQLKL
+589 KQLGDVLFNKLNL

-645 TYTEALQNHINKT
+645 TYTEALQTHINKT
-658 TKRIH
+658 TQRIH

-684 NIPIRSPEGRLIRKS
+684 NIPIRSTEGRLIRKA

-726 IEPLIEAFKNG
+726 IEPLIAAFKNG

-749 GTSLEK
+749 STDIK
-755 VTPDLR
+755 KITPDLR

-775 SGFGLAK
+775 SAFGLAK
-782 QLSITNH
+782 QLSISNH

-857 SAADII
+857 TAADII
-863 KRAMIKIHAKNISNN
+863 KRAMIKIYEKNISNN
-878 DDCKM
+878 NDCKM

-889 ELIFEVKESKIDKF
+889 ELIFEIKESKLEKY
-903 QTLIRQEMENALD
+903 QALIRQEMENALH

-923 PLLVESSFGNN
+923 PLLVESSFGDN

>member
-1 MTLEKKHLFLIDGS
+1 MSEKKHLFLIDGS

-57 SKPTHLAVIFDNARK
+57 SKPTHLAVIFDSARK
-72 TFRNDIYSEYK
+72 TFRNDIYSDYK

-96 FQIIKDSVKAF
+96 FQIIKDSVTAF

-132 KDWKVS
+132 KNWKVS

-161 NKSIGIDEVKE
+161 NKSIGIEDVKE

-222 AEKIKQNKRR
+222 ADQIKQNKRR
-232 ESLLNN
+232 ESLINN
-238 KELIKISKQLVTLKN
+238 KELIKISKQLVTLKD
-253 DVTDIQSLDTLNITN
+253 DVTNIQSLDTLNITN

-277 LHDLELFKLKERL
+277 LHELELFKLKERL
-290 TKKNPNLQKI
+290 TKKNPDLQKI
-300 NVISEKKIS
+300 KIIS
-309 KEKINIKKVEKNNE
+309 KKKLPEEKVNTNTIEINEEKT
-323 QSADIF
+323 SDSV

-336 SITNINALELLIKD
+336 SITNMKALELLMKD
-350 IRDQGYFVFDLE
+350 IYDLGYFVFDLE
-362 TDSLDVIDANLAGVA
+362 TDSLNVIDANLIGVA
-377 ICLDIKRSYYI
+377 ICLSVKRSYYI
-388 PLAHKDEHGEL
+388 PLAHKDEDGKIIEEQID
-399 FKDQANFKDALKL
+399 FKEALKQ
-412 LNNILSDSS
+412 LNNILSNSS
-421 LLKIGHNIKY
+421 LIKIGHNIKY
-431 DIAVLKRYKIEV
+431 DIAVLKRYKIDV
-443 TSFEDTMLMS
+443 VSFEDTMLMS

-484 GSGKSQI
+484 GTGKSQI
-491 TFDYVEIEKATEYAA
+491 TFDYVEIEKAIEYAA

-515 YLLLKKKLSD
+515 YLLLKKKLSEE
-525 GKNISAYNYLEKSL
+525 KNISAYNYLEKPL
-539 VPSILEM
+539 VASILEM
-546 EINGIKLNTEY
+546 EINGIKINTEY
-557 LKSLSSEFEKKINI
+557 LQSLSSEFEKKIYS
-571 LEKEIFKLC
+571 LEKTIFKLC

-589 KQLGDVLFNQLKL
+589 KQLGDVLFNKLNL

-645 TYTEALQNHINKT
+645 TYTEALQTHINKT
-658 TKRIH
+658 TQRIH

-684 NIPIRSPEGRLIRKS
+684 NIPIRSTEGRLIRKA

-726 IEPLIEAFKNG
+726 IEPLIAAFKNG

-749 GTSLEK
+749 STDIK
-755 VTPDLR
+755 KITPDLR

-775 SGFGLAK
+775 SAFGLAK

-857 SAADII
+857 TAADII
-863 KRAMIKIHAKNISNN
+863 KRAMIKIYEKNISNN
-878 DDCKM
+878 NDCKM

-889 ELIFEVKESKIDKF
+889 ELIFEVKESKIEKY
-903 QTLIRQEMENALD
+903 QALIRQEMENALH

-923 PLLVESSFGNN
+923 PLLVESSFGDN

>member
-1 MTLEKKHLFLIDGS
+1 
-15 GYIFRAYYALPP
+15 
-27 LYRKSD
+27 
-33 GLPTGA
+33 
-39 VNGFCNMLFKL
+39 
-50 IEDTKSN
+50 
-57 SKPTHLAVIFDNARK
+57 
-72 TFRNDIYSEYK
+72 
-83 ANRGEPPEDLIPQ
+83 
-96 FQIIKDSVKAF
+96 
-107 GIPSIELAGFEAD
+107 
-120 DIIATYAKQAAD
+120 
-132 KDWKVS
+132 
-138 IVSSDK
+138 
-144 DLMQVVT
+144 
-151 KDINL
+151 
-156 IDTMK
+156 
-161 NKSIGIDEVKE
+161 
-172 KFGVAPDRVIDV
+172 
-184 QALAGDSSDNVPGA
+184 
-198 PGIGL
+198 
-203 KTAALLI
+203 
-210 NEYDNLENLLES
+210 
-222 AEKIKQNKRR
+222 
-232 ESLLNN
+232 
-238 KELIKISKQLVTLKN
+238 
-253 DVTDIQSLDTLNITN
+253 
-268 INYETLLPF
+268 
-277 LHDLELFKLKERL
+277 
-290 TKKNPNLQKI
+290 
-300 NVISEKKIS
+300 
-309 KEKINIKKVEKNNE
+309 
-323 QSADIF
+323 

-336 SITNINALELLIKD
+336 SITSINALELLIKD

-388 PLAHKDEHGEL
+388 PLTHKDEHGEL
-399 FKDQANFKDALKL
+399 FKEQANFKDALKL

-431 DIAVLKRYKIEV
+431 DIAVLKKYKIEV
-443 TSFEDTMLMS
+443 ISFEDTMLMS

-515 YLLLKKKLSD
+515 YLLLKKKLID
-525 GKNISAYNYLEKSL
+525 GKNLSAYNYLEKSL

-629 VAEDLITWR
+629 VAEDLIIWR

-645 TYTEALQNHINKT
+645 TYTEALQSHINKT

-889 ELIFEVKESKIDKF
+889 ELIFEVKDSKIDKF